1 MMQEVAKVISWR
13 SGWAVVEVE
22 MKSACNHC
30 DTQDSCGTSAVAKA
44 FSAKKQTFSVPCEKE
59 CQPNDLLQLG
69 LPESVILKAAAL
81 VYILPLVGL
90 FIGALLAQFFVGL
103 VGLESELFIIGFA
116 VIGAVLAWWLAKR
129 QAKHLEESS
138 APVVLRNLGQEIS
151 QELVREIS

>member
-1 MMQEVAKVISWR
+1 MMQEVAKVVSWR

-30 DTQDSCGTSAVAKA
+30 ATQESCGTSAVAKA

-81 VYILPLVGL
+81 VYLLPLIGL
-90 FIGALLAQFFVGL
+90 FAGALLAQFLTGL
-103 VGLESELFIIGFA
+103 VDLESELFTIGLA
-116 VIGAVLAWWLAKR
+116 VIGSVLAWWLAKR

-138 APVVLRNLGQEIS
+138 APIVLRNLGQE
-151 QELVREIS
+151 LVREIS